1 MSPADVKS
9 LRPAIKARTFKPVYY
24 LYGDDDYLKDEEA
37 RLAMDAAVEDATRAF
52 NLEVRRGGELDA
64 ETLGSL
70 VNTPPMMAD
79 RRVVVIREVN
89 ALGKD
94 ARAMLDRYLARP
106 ADDVLLLLVAPSG
119 VKPDKELTAR
129 TAAIEYKPLT
139 GDRLPRWITYYVEHD
154 LATTITDGAAAL
166 LQSAVGAELGQLKTE
181 LDKIA
186 NYAGGA
192 PINEAAVAAVVGVRP
207 GETLG
212 DFLDA
217 VARRDAAA
225 ALHMVP
231 GLLEQPKVNAVT
243 IVMALAVQTIVIG
256 WAQAARERG
265 VAPSRLTADVFSLL
279 KSSGGV
285 FTGRP
290 WGDFVATCVRASD
303 LWSARAIDAA
313 LESLLATDAAAKDTR
328 LSSDEQ
334 MLSTLV
340 LSLCGVA
347 PRRRAA

>member
-1 MSPADVKS
+1 MSSADAKS
-9 LRPAIKARTFKPVYY
+9 LRPAIKAGTFKPVYY

-37 RLAMDAAVEDATRAF
+37 RLAMDAAVDAATRAF

-70 VNTPPMMAD
+70 VNTPPMMSD
-79 RRVVVIREVN
+79 RRVVVIRDVN
-89 ALGKD
+89 ALRKD
-94 ARAMLDRYLARP
+94 ARAMLDRYITRP

-119 VKPDKELTAR
+119 AKADKELIAG

-154 LATTITDGAAAL
+154 LGTTITEGASAL
-166 LQSAVGAELGQLKTE
+166 LQSAVGTELAQLKTE

-186 NYAGGA
+186 NYAGTE
-192 PINEAAVAAVVGVRP
+192 PINEAAVSAVVGVRP

-217 VARRDAAA
+217 VARRDGAA
-225 ALHMVP
+225 ALKMVP
-231 GLLEQPKVNAVT
+231 GLLEQPTLNAVR
-243 IVMALAVQTIVIG
+243 IVMALTAQTMVIG

-265 VAPSRLTADVFSLL
+265 VAGSRLTAEVFSLL

-303 LWSARAIDAA
+303 VWSTRAIDGA
-313 LESLLATDAAAKDTR
+313 LEALLATDAAAKDTR

-334 MLSTLV
+334 LLSTLV
-340 LSLCGVA
+340 LSLCGVP